1 LAEESTTMNILDS
14 IKTNIENTFSEQNVK
29 KAVDNINDF
38 GEKLK
43 VLGNKI
49 VSNVQNALKS
59 DETTAAPVS

>member
-1 LAEESTTMNILDS
+1 MNVFDT
-14 IKTNIENTFSEQNVK
+14 IKSGIENTFSEQNVK

-43 VLGNKI
+43 DLGTKI

-59 DETTAAPVS
+59 DETTVAPAS

>member
-1 LAEESTTMNILDS
+1 MNVFDT
-14 IKTNIENTFSEQNVK
+14 IKSGIENTFSEQNVK

-43 VLGNKI
+43 DLGTKI

-59 DETTAAPVS
+59 DETTAAPAS